1 MPGLTLTPAKP
12 WLAGLRPRLALLDD
26 GALDTGGAT
35 LETITGMFEPAPD
48 PLKWNVRIR
57 SISIRYTHN
66 NKK

>member
-57 SISIRYTHN
+57 
-66 NKK
+66 